1 MKKAKLLNLGLII
14 TSLLGYLEW
23 GKSNHEFLFESEWFV
38 LTKIFSE
45 PMSVLHP
52 FTVIP
57 MLGQVVLL
65 ITLFQ
70 KKPNKI
76 LTYSSIAGLSLLL
89 GFMFIIGIMS
99 LNFKILL
106 STLPFLILS
115 FITIQ
120 YHRKKT

>member
-23 GKSNHEFLFESEWFV
+23 GKSNHEFLFESELFV

-57 MLGQVVLL
+57 MLGQVILL

-76 LTYSSIAGLSLLL
+76 LTYSSIAGLGLLL

-106 STLPFLILS
+106 STLPFLILG
-115 FITIQ
+115 FITFRHHQ
-120 YHRKKT
+120 NK